1 MTSPSKLATAH
12 GWTLL
17 MHPLFELQLNALILK
32 VEALKAK
39 HPDSYTSK
47 NDTKRLAAIEAL
59 VFDIIPQDPTRSEY
73 RQGATLGAQHKHWF
87 RAKFFQQYRLFF
99 RYHQASKI
107 IVYAWVNDETT
118 LRAYDSK
125 TDAYQVFARML
136 QSGNP
141 PGDWDGLIASIK
153 LEALR
158 ADIQSGISSG
168 KGRPLADVSRDS
180 KKY

>member
-1 MTSPSKLATAH
+1 MASQAKLATAH

-17 MHPLFELQLNALILK
+17 MHPLFELQLNALISK

-39 HPDSYTSK
+39 HPDNYTTK

-59 VFDIIPQDPTRSEY
+59 VFDIIPQDPARPEY
-73 RQGATLGAQHKHWF
+73 RQGTTLGAQHKHWF

-141 PGDWDGLIASIK
+141 PGDWEEL
-153 LEALR
+153 
-158 ADIQSGISSG
+158 
-168 KGRPLADVSRDS
+168 LAATKVGWHRQAILTQI
-180 KKY
+180 

>member
-1 MTSPSKLATAH
+1 MASQAKLATAH

-17 MHPLFELQLNALILK
+17 MHPFFELQLNALIQK
-32 VEALKAK
+32 VEALKTK
-39 HPDSYTSK
+39 HPDNYTTK

-59 VFDIIPQDPTRSEY
+59 VFDIIPQDPARSEY

-107 IVYAWVNDETT
+107 IVYAWVNDGTA
-118 LRAYDSK
+118 LRAYDCK

-141 PGDWDGLIASIK
+141 PDDWEGLLAATK
-153 LEALR
+153 LE
-158 ADIQSGISSG
+158 
-168 KGRPLADVSRDS
+168 
-180 KKY
+180 

>member
-1 MTSPSKLATAH
+1 MASQAKLATAH

-17 MHPLFELQLNALILK
+17 MHPLFELQLNALIQK
-32 VEALKAK
+32 VEALKTK
-39 HPDSYTSK
+39 HPDSYKAK

-59 VFDIIPQDPTRSEY
+59 VFDIIPQDPVRPEY
-73 RQGATLGAQHKHWF
+73 RQGTTLGAQHKHWF

-125 TDAYQVFARML
+125 TDAYQVFVRML

-141 PGDWDGLIASIK
+141 PGDWEGLIAAAK
-153 LEALR
+153 LE
-158 ADIQSGISSG
+158 
-168 KGRPLADVSRDS
+168 
-180 KKY
+180 

>member
-1 MTSPSKLATAH
+1 MASQAKLAKAH

-17 MHPLFELQLNALILK
+17 MHPLFELQLNALIQK
-32 VEALKAK
+32 VEALKTKQPVTYKA
-39 HPDSYTSK
+39 K

-59 VFDIIPQDPTRSEY
+59 VFDIIPQDPARAEY

-107 IVYAWVNDETT
+107 IVYAWVNDENT
-118 LRAYDSK
+118 LREYDNK

-141 PGDWDGLIASIK
+141 PGDWEGLLAATK
-153 LEALR
+153 LEAL
-158 ADIQSGISSG
+158 
-168 KGRPLADVSRDS
+168 
-180 KKY
+180 

>member
-1 MTSPSKLATAH
+1 
-12 GWTLL
+12 
-17 MHPLFELQLNALILK
+17 MHPLFELQLNALIQK
-32 VEALKAK
+32 VEALKTK
-39 HPDSYTSK
+39 HPDSYTTK

-59 VFDIIPQDPTRSEY
+59 VFDIIPQDPARSEY
-73 RQGATLGAQHKHWF
+73 RQGAQHKHWF

-107 IVYAWVNDETT
+107 IVYAWVNDENT

-141 PGDWDGLIASIK
+141 PDDWEGLLAATK

-158 ADIQSGISSG
+158 EDIQSGISSG
-168 KGRPLADVSRDS
+168 TGRPLADVSRDS

>member
-1 MTSPSKLATAH
+1 
-12 GWTLL
+12 
-17 MHPLFELQLNALILK
+17 MHPLFESQLNALIGK
-32 VEALKAK
+32 VEALKTK
-39 HPDSYTSK
+39 HPDGFTTK

-59 VFDIIPQDPTRSEY
+59 VFDIIPQDSARPEY
-73 RQGATLGAQHKHWF
+73 RQGATLGVQHKHWF

-141 PGDWDGLIASIK
+141 PGDWEDLLAATK
-153 LEALR
+153 LE
-158 ADIQSGISSG
+158 
-168 KGRPLADVSRDS
+168 
-180 KKY
+180 

>member
-1 MTSPSKLATAH
+1 
-12 GWTLL
+12 
-17 MHPLFELQLNALILK
+17 MHPLFELQLNALIQK
-32 VEALKAK
+32 VEALKTK
-39 HPDSYTSK
+39 HPDSYTTK

-59 VFDIIPQDPTRSEY
+59 VFDIIPQDPARSEY
-73 RQGATLGAQHKHWF
+73 RQGAQHKHWF

-107 IVYAWVNDETT
+107 IVYAWVNDENT

-141 PGDWDGLIASIK
+141 PDDWEGLIA
-153 LEALR
+153 ATN
-158 ADIQSGISSG
+158 
-168 KGRPLADVSRDS
+168 GR
-180 KKY
+180 